1 MKLRTAHQYRHT
13 RNSND
18 SGHVLLMILV
28 MLGVALII
36 MGGLYSYSAS
46 NAKLNDH
53 SANYLSAT
61 AAAEACSEK
70 VLAQINADYRNYGGN
85 YVLNHLGTYRKLV
98 PTGADSPEWDNY
110 EFMDLSGQSD
120 RVEIDYTIV
129 NDFANLG
136 GKYGALKAFK
146 NTARI
151 LSNARKK
158 NSLDG
163 VVGSV
168 YQDVEMSQIPIF
180 QYAIFYN
187 VVLEFTPLPNMTIT
201 GPVHCNTNIYN
212 NPAGTLTYKSDVT
225 ASGTIVEGPN
235 PNSNLPA
242 AGGPV
247 VYGTTN
253 NDSGVSTLSLPIGT
267 NNSPSAVHQVLEIP
281 PVTENPLSLL
291 GRQRYYNQ
299 TDMMIL
305 VSNANVVVESGR
317 WDNFNT
323 QVPTNEWMVFLSTTN
338 SFYSKREGKTIRAIQ
353 LDIGLLDEW
362 NKTNTSIRKWLPT
375 RDVRSIYVA
384 DLSTMA
390 STNESGVRLTNG
402 LTLPPQGLT
411 IATPAPVYVQG
422 DYNVAAGQRG
432 STNTTG
438 SLPASIA
445 CDAITILSTNW
456 NDANSKQGLSSRVA
470 GDTTVN
476 TAIIAGIVA
485 STPSADSGGVEN
497 FPRFLEDWMPGGV
510 QKTLTCNGSMVCMT
524 YSQVATNIWQLPAVS
539 GGPDHYNPPIRNWSL
554 DQNFQYADKL
564 PPCTPAL
571 MVLVRSNWR
580 IPAAFT
586 TNILAG
592 F

>member
-1 MKLRTAHQYRHT
+1 MKLRATHQYRHT

-168 YQDVEMSQIPIF
+168 YQDIELSQIPVF

-187 VVLEFTPLPNMTIT
+187 VVLEFTPLPNMTIS
-201 GPVHCNTNIYN
+201 GPGHC
-212 NPAGTLTYKSDVT
+212 
-225 ASGTIVEGPN
+225 
-235 PNSNLPA
+235 
-242 AGGPV
+242 
-247 VYGTTN
+247 
-253 NDSGVSTLSLPIGT
+253 
-267 NNSPSAVHQVLEIP
+267 
-281 PVTENPLSLL
+281 
-291 GRQRYYNQ
+291 
-299 TDMMIL
+299 
-305 VSNANVVVESGR
+305 
-317 WDNFNT
+317 
-323 QVPTNEWMVFLSTTN
+323 
-338 SFYSKREGKTIRAIQ
+338 
-353 LDIGLLDEW
+353 
-362 NKTNTSIRKWLPT
+362 
-375 RDVRSIYVA
+375 
-384 DLSTMA
+384 
-390 STNESGVRLTNG
+390 
-402 LTLPPQGLT
+402 
-411 IATPAPVYVQG
+411 
-422 DYNVAAGQRG
+422 
-432 STNTTG
+432 
-438 SLPASIA
+438 
-445 CDAITILSTNW
+445 
-456 NDANSKQGLSSRVA
+456 
-470 GDTTVN
+470 
-476 TAIIAGIVA
+476 
-485 STPSADSGGVEN
+485 
-497 FPRFLEDWMPGGV
+497 
-510 QKTLTCNGSMVCMT
+510 
-524 YSQVATNIWQLPAVS
+524 
-539 GGPDHYNPPIRNWSL
+539 
-554 DQNFQYADKL
+554 
-564 PPCTPAL
+564 
-571 MVLVRSNWR
+571 
-580 IPAAFT
+580 
-586 TNILAG
+586 
-592 F
+592 